1 MVPVRIRSS
10 AARSWLPALLL
21 LVPLAGAVRAQAQVP
36 PAPGAAAGPT
46 ATTVDPADV
55 ANARRNW
62 EMRAGQLVRRTWGVE
77 VLGVRLASHDWML
90 QFKYRVVDPEKSK
103 PLLDRHSVAYLVDET
118 SGARLAVPAMEN
130 IGDLRQT
137 TTPEANR
144 VYFMNFGNANQIVR
158 HGSKVD
164 VVIGGFH
171 AEGLV
176 VD

>member
-1 MVPVRIRSS
+1 MLTVQCLSGRASGP
-10 AARSWLPALLL
+10 LQALLL
-21 LVPLAGAVRAQAQVP
+21 GAIVMSAAQAQAPVP
-36 PAPGAAAGPT
+36 PQAPT
-46 ATTVDPADV
+46 ATAVAATAVDPADV

-130 IGDLRQT
+130 IGDLRQS